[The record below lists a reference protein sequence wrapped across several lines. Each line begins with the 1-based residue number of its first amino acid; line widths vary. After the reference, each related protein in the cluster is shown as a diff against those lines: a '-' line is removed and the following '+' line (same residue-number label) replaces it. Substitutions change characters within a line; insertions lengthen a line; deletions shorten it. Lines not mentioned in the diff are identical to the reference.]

1 MSAPNRLS
9 HGTFPPS
16 SRLPLTCIHRHTQWV
31 SSVSRRTKGFMDTAD
46 QLRKAAKRPPFWEG
60 TAWPTLGAKPVLLLP
75 SENMLGLPAGCD
87 AAGYAAATPACEA
100 AVAASADAWYAKLYL
115 VYRDTLGTAVGL
127 TVLPQSTAVF
137 DEPAKVAGPVLTTFK
152 TV

>member
-1 MSAPNRLS
+1 
-9 HGTFPPS
+9 
-16 SRLPLTCIHRHTQWV
+16 
-31 SSVSRRTKGFMDTAD
+31 
-46 QLRKAAKRPPFWEG
+46 
-60 TAWPTLGAKPVLLLP
+60 
-75 SENMLGLPAGCD
+75 MLGLPAGCD